1 MNQLNIIFGILSLLV
16 INSNAF
22 SQERYES
29 IDSTD
34 FKELSLAEAVRIGL
48 ENNYNLKIESNLK
61 EIATR
66 NVTLGNAGF
75 LPTLDANASMVW
87 SNEDVEQK
95 FVSGD
100 SQTRNGAKSN
110 TLNASLDAEWVV
122 FDGLGM
128 FKRYDQLQQ
137 VEETAGYAWKNSVET
152 TLLQIAE
159 AYYNLRY
166 TAEQL
171 KVLRE
176 TLALSRSRIT
186 IASDKYEVGKTA
198 KTELLTAETDYNAD
212 SSAYIQN
219 LNLFQQAAID
229 LNLLLGKDT
238 EVQYYA
244 ADSINTISFFSYE
257 ALKEDVLT
265 KNSILK
271 QAESN
276 KYAASYGVGIIKSER
291 FPRIVGFGSYGYSNF
306 ESQAGFLLSNQ
317 STGFNYGVRASIP
330 IFNGLNINRR
340 EQNAKIE
347 LDNAELSY
355 EQVKLEVLADL
366 DRTYSSY
373 QRALALIELEIDNTA
388 IAQENIAIAFDRYKL
403 GRSTFLELREAQKN
417 AEEAKLRLLDAAFA
431 AKILELRL
439 KRLSGNI
446 LEERESIN

>member
-1 MNQLNIIFGILSLLV
+1 MKKVTLTLIL
-16 INSNAF
+16 F
-22 SQERYES
+22 SFLALSAMAQERYAI

-34 FKELSLAEAVRIGL
+34 FEELSLSEAVRIGL
-48 ENNYNLKIESNLK
+48 ENNYNLKIEDNYRAIASN
-61 EIATR
+61 

-75 LPTLDANASMVW
+75 LPTVDGNASMLW
-87 SNEDVEQK
+87 SNEDVEQQ

-100 SQTRNGAKSN
+100 SQSRDGARSN
-110 TLNASLDAEWVV
+110 TINASVDAEWII

-137 VEETAGYAWKNSVET
+137 QELTATYNWKNSVET
-152 TLLQIAE
+152 TLYQIAE

-166 TAEQL
+166 SAEQL
-171 KVLRE
+171 RVLKE
-176 TLALSRSRIT
+176 TMAISRARIR
-186 IASDKYEVGKTA
+186 IASDKYDVGKTS

-212 SSAYIQN
+212 SSAYINQ
-219 LNLFQQAAID
+219 LNRVQQAAID
-229 LNLLLGKDT
+229 INLLLGQSTDH
-238 EVQYYA
+238 QYYA
-244 ADSINTISFFSYE
+244 SDSINEISLYSYE
-257 ALKEDVLT
+257 SLREEVLKN
-265 KNSILK
+265 NSMLK

-276 KYAASYGVGIIKSER
+276 KASTTYNVDIVRSER
-291 FPRIVGFGSYGYSNF
+291 FPRITAFGSYGYSRL

-317 STGFNYGVRASIP
+317 STGFNYGLRATIP

-347 LDNAELSY
+347 QNNAELSY
-355 EQVKLEVLADL
+355 QQIKLEVIADF

-373 QRALALIELEIDNTA
+373 QRALGLIELEMDNTS
-388 IAQENIAIAFDRYKL
+388 IANENIAIAFDRYKL

-417 AEEAKLRLLDAAFA
+417 LEDARLRLLDAAFA
-431 AKILELRL
+431 AKILEIRL